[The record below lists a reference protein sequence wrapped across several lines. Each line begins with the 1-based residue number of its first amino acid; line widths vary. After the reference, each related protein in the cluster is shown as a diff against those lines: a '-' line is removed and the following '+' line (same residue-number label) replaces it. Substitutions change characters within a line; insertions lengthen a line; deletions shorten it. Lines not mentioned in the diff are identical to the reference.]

1 MSVLEC
7 VTAATKKVLDTGMID
22 PTRVG
27 LVGHSWG
34 GFGTSFGMT
43 QSDLFAAGVRC
54 MIYPGE
60 NHSLAVKANQMDY
73 HRRILDWFGYYLK
86 GDPPPEWITKGVTVL
101 DRQKELKRTK
111 RDSPSTPAAVTPEQ

>member
-43 QSDLFAAGVRC
+43 QSDLFAAGVAGG
-54 MIYPGE
+54 P
-60 NHSLAVKANQMDY
+60 L
-73 HRRILDWFGYYLK
+73 
-86 GDPPPEWITKGVTVL
+86 TVL
-101 DRQKELKRTK
+101 V
-111 RDSPSTPAAVTPEQ
+111 SSYG